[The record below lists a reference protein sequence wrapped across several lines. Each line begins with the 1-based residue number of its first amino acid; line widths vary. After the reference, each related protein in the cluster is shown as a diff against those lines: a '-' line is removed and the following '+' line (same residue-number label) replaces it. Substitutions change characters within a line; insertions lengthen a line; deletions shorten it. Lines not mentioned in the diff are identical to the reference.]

1 MSIYDGSMLII
12 SDGSISSD
20 FPDGIDG
27 GWNDGYVGLVN
38 KFKISAKSSTWFA
51 IVESKKEQKKIVN
64 STDENIVIYNKSSDK
79 IYSYQNGKKQDQ
91 VSNKSGEPLTEAN
104 FGRKMKPLDIDI
116 ITNYNT
122 KKDSNPTGSPHKD
135 EANSWE
141 SLNARITEIEE
152 TLVRLYSNI
161 SSDYTTDL
169 KGLDLLGMINSLTER
184 VETLEG

>member
-27 GWNDGYVGLVN
+27 GGNDSYVGLVN
-38 KFKISAKSSTWFA
+38 KLKISAKSSTGFA

-79 IYSYQNGKKQDQ
+79 IYSYKNGKKQDQ

-104 FGRKMKPLDIDI
+104 FGKKMKPLNIDI

-122 KKDSNPTGSPHKD
+122 KKIQLVVLTRMKP
-135 EANSWE
+135 
-141 SLNARITEIEE
+141 AR
-152 TLVRLYSNI
+152 
-161 SSDYTTDL
+161 
-169 KGLDLLGMINSLTER
+169 GR
-184 VETLEG
+184 V